1 MQLFL
6 LAVIMRQVAIL
17 IILLLGYGIYKLWTS
32 EKIAKKYTNLA
43 ISVYMTLLICALVT
57 VAVLWFRDALDYIS
71 NDYMLFVLNS
81 SYNFITLEAMIGI
94 LIFGVGLSII
104 NFDKLFNSGINNR
117 KLGWF
122 VLFFG
127 IMTTPIGY
135 TIYEQKVNLDT
146 TPEPGIIR
154 GFPTSKRYLNKQFF
168 TDTVT
173 NQSET
178 VLYTNNQDISV
189 SLVNDNNVFDVSKTI
204 TYKEFLKF
212 LKPDSIRLNKGSV
225 TREIRAKNATTNKE
239 TSGFLERLTDYEQK
253 TLPLQIKVTKV
264 SLINETI
271 TTTVNIRPS
280 LVYKTEDNQYF
291 HIEYEI
297 INREEVDS
305 LRDSKDRFDVFYT
318 KNQFGKYL
326 FEHRYDNHIDE
337 SIQSLL
343 QIDYQ
348 QLADYEFD
356 NSDKVFFIYRDKTS
370 LRLQEPTLILVLKNE
385 YHDYYDQLN

>member
-6 LAVIMRQVAIL
+6 LAVTMRQVAIL
-17 IILLLGYGIYKLWTS
+17 TILLLGYGIYKLWTS
-32 EKIAKKYTNLA
+32 EKLAKKYTNFA
-43 ISVYMTLLICALVT
+43 ISVFMTMFICAIVT
-57 VAVLWFRDALDYIS
+57 IAVLWFRDTLDYIS
-71 NDYMLFVLNS
+71 DDYMLFVLNS

-104 NFDKLFNSGINNR
+104 NFDKLFNSGINNH

-127 IMTTPIGY
+127 IITAPIGY

-154 GFPTSKRYLNKQFF
+154 GFPTSKRNLNKQFF
-168 TDTVT
+168 TDTIT
-173 NQSET
+173 NRSET
-178 VLYTNNQDISV
+178 VLYTNDQDISV
-189 SLVNDNNVFDVSKTI
+189 SLVNDNNIFDVSKTM
-204 TYKEFLKF
+204 TYKKF
-212 LKPDSIRLNKGSV
+212 LNFLRPDSIRLIKGSV
-225 TREIRAKNATTNKE
+225 TREIRAKNHTTNKE
-239 TSGFLERLTDYEQK
+239 TSGFLERLTDHEQK

-305 LRDSKDRFDVFYT
+305 LRDSKN
-318 KNQFGKYL
+318 K
-326 FEHRYDNHIDE
+326 DNE
-337 SIQSLL
+337 SIDNLL
-343 QIDYQ
+343 
-348 QLADYEFD
+348 
-356 NSDKVFFIYRDKTS
+356 KGRDKNDST
-370 LRLQEPTLILVLKNE
+370 E
-385 YHDYYDQLN
+385 

>member
-104 NFDKLFNSGINNR
+104 NYNR

-305 LRDSKDRFDVFYT
+305 LRDSKD
-318 KNQFGKYL
+318 K
-326 FEHRYDNHIDE
+326 DNE
-337 SIQSLL
+337 SIDNLL
-343 QIDYQ
+343 
-348 QLADYEFD
+348 
-356 NSDKVFFIYRDKTS
+356 KGRDKNDST
-370 LRLQEPTLILVLKNE
+370 E
-385 YHDYYDQLN
+385 

>member
-81 SYNFITLEAMIGI
+81 SYNFITLETMIGI

-189 SLVNDNNVFDVSKTI
+189 SLVNNNNVFDVSKTI

-305 LRDSKDRFDVFYT
+305 LRDSKD
-318 KNQFGKYL
+318 K
-326 FEHRYDNHIDE
+326 DNE
-337 SIQSLL
+337 SIDNLL
-343 QIDYQ
+343 
-348 QLADYEFD
+348 
-356 NSDKVFFIYRDKTS
+356 KGRDKNDST
-370 LRLQEPTLILVLKNE
+370 E
-385 YHDYYDQLN
+385 

>member
-17 IILLLGYGIYKLWTS
+17 IILLLYYGIYKLWTS
-32 EKIAKKYTNLA
+32 EKLSKKYTNLA

-57 VAVLWFRDALDYIS
+57 VAVIWFRDALDPLPNEYL
-71 NDYMLFVLNS
+71 LFVLNS
-81 SYNFITLEAMIGI
+81 TYNFIVIECMIGI

-104 NFDKLFNSGINNR
+104 NFDKLFNSKINNH

-127 IMTTPIGY
+127 IMTAPIGY
-135 TIYEQKVNLDT
+135 TMYEQHISLDT
-146 TPEPGIIR
+146 TPEPGIIQ
-154 GFPTSKRYLNKQFF
+154 GFPTAQRNLNKQFF

-189 SLVNDNNVFDVSKTI
+189 SLVNDNNVFDVSKTM

-225 TREIRAKNATTNKE
+225 TREIKTKNNTTNKE

-280 LVYKTEDNQYF
+280 LVYKTKDNQYL

-297 INREEVDS
+297 INQEEVDS
-305 LRDSKDRFDVFYT
+305 LRDSKD
-318 KNQFGKYL
+318 K
-326 FEHRYDNHIDE
+326 DNE
-337 SIQSLL
+337 SIDNLL
-343 QIDYQ
+343 
-348 QLADYEFD
+348 
-356 NSDKVFFIYRDKTS
+356 KGRDKNDST
-370 LRLQEPTLILVLKNE
+370 E
-385 YHDYYDQLN
+385 

>member
-17 IILLLGYGIYKLWTS
+17 IILLLYYGIYKLWTS
-32 EKIAKKYTNLA
+32 EKLSKKYTNLA

-57 VAVLWFRDALDYIS
+57 VAVIWFRDALDPLPNEYL
-71 NDYMLFVLNS
+71 LFVLNS
-81 SYNFITLEAMIGI
+81 TYNFIVIECMIGI

-104 NFDKLFNSGINNR
+104 NFDKLFNSKINNH

-127 IMTTPIGY
+127 IMTAPIGY
-135 TIYEQKVNLDT
+135 TMYEQHISLDT
-146 TPEPGIIR
+146 TPEPGIIQ
-154 GFPTSKRYLNKQFF
+154 GFPTAKRNLNKQFF

-189 SLVNDNNVFDVSKTI
+189 SLVNDNNVFDVSKTM

-225 TREIRAKNATTNKE
+225 TREIKTKNNTTNKE

-280 LVYKTEDNQYF
+280 LVYKTKDNQYL

-297 INREEVDS
+297 INQEEVDS
-305 LRDSKDRFDVFYT
+305 LRDSKD
-318 KNQFGKYL
+318 K
-326 FEHRYDNHIDE
+326 DNE
-337 SIQSLL
+337 SIDNLL
-343 QIDYQ
+343 
-348 QLADYEFD
+348 
-356 NSDKVFFIYRDKTS
+356 KGRDKNDST
-370 LRLQEPTLILVLKNE
+370 E
-385 YHDYYDQLN
+385 

>member
-17 IILLLGYGIYKLWTS
+17 TILLLGYGIYKLWTS
-32 EKIAKKYTNLA
+32 EKLAKKYTNFA
-43 ISVYMTLLICALVT
+43 IAIYMTLFICAIAT
-57 VAVLWFRDALDYIS
+57 IAVLWFRDPLDYIS
-71 NDYMLFVLNS
+71 DEYLLFVLNS
-81 SYNFITLEAMIGI
+81 TYNFITIECMIGI

-127 IMTTPIGY
+127 IMTAPIGY
-135 TIYEQKVNLDT
+135 TMYEQHVSLDT
-146 TPEPGIIR
+146 TPKPGIIQ
-154 GFPTSKRYLNKQFF
+154 GFPNSKRDLNKQFF

-173 NQSET
+173 NKSET
-178 VLYTNNQDISV
+178 VLYTNDQDISV
-189 SLVNDNNVFDVSKTI
+189 SLVNDGNVFDVSKTM
-204 TYKEFLKF
+204 TYKEFLNF
-212 LKPDSIRLNKGSV
+212 LRPDSIRLSKGSV
-225 TREIRAKNATTNKE
+225 TREIHAKNATTNKE

-253 TLPLQIKVTKV
+253 ALPLQIKVTKV

-305 LRDSKDRFDVFYT
+305 LRDSKD
-318 KNQFGKYL
+318 K
-326 FEHRYDNHIDE
+326 DNE
-337 SIQSLL
+337 SIDNLL
-343 QIDYQ
+343 
-348 QLADYEFD
+348 
-356 NSDKVFFIYRDKTS
+356 KGRDKNDST
-370 LRLQEPTLILVLKNE
+370 E
-385 YHDYYDQLN
+385 

>member
-17 IILLLGYGIYKLWTS
+17 TILLLGYGIYKLWAS
-32 EKIAKKYTNLA
+32 EKLAKKYTNFA
-43 ISVYMTLLICALVT
+43 IAIYMTLFICAIAT
-57 VAVLWFRDALDYIS
+57 IAVLCFRNTLDYIS
-71 NDYMLFVLNS
+71 DDYLLFVLNS
-81 SYNFITLEAMIGI
+81 TYNFIVIECMIGI
-94 LIFGVGLSII
+94 LIFGIGLSII

-127 IMTTPIGY
+127 IMTAPIGY
-135 TIYEQKVNLDT
+135 TMYEQHISLDT
-146 TPEPGIIR
+146 TPEPGIIQD
-154 GFPTSKRYLNKQFF
+154 FPTAKRDLNKQFF

-178 VLYTNNQDISV
+178 VLYTNDQDISV
-189 SLVNDNNVFDVSKTI
+189 SLVNDGSVFDVSKTM
-204 TYKEFLKF
+204 TYKEFLNY
-212 LKPDSIRLNKGSV
+212 LRPDTIRLSKGSV

-239 TSGFLERLTDYEQK
+239 TSGFLERLTDYEQR

-305 LRDSKDRFDVFYT
+305 LRDSKD
-318 KNQFGKYL
+318 K
-326 FEHRYDNHIDE
+326 DNE
-337 SIQSLL
+337 SIDNLL
-343 QIDYQ
+343 
-348 QLADYEFD
+348 
-356 NSDKVFFIYRDKTS
+356 KGRDKNDST
-370 LRLQEPTLILVLKNE
+370 E
-385 YHDYYDQLN
+385 

>member
-17 IILLLGYGIYKLWTS
+17 IILLLYYGIYKLWTS
-32 EKIAKKYTNLA
+32 EKLAKKYTNLA

-57 VAVLWFRDALDYIS
+57 VAVIWFRDALDPLPNEYL
-71 NDYMLFVLNS
+71 LFVLNS
-81 SYNFITLEAMIGI
+81 TYNFIVIECMVGI

-104 NFDKLFNSGINNR
+104 NFDKLFNSKINNR

-127 IMTTPIGY
+127 IMIAPIGY
-135 TIYEQKVNLDT
+135 TMYEQHISLDT
-146 TPEPGIIR
+146 TPEPGIIQ
-154 GFPTSKRYLNKQFF
+154 GFPTAKRNINKQFF

-173 NQSET
+173 NQSEA
-178 VLYTNNQDISV
+178 VLYTNNQDVSV
-189 SLVNDNNVFDVSKTI
+189 SLVNDNNVFNVSKTM

-212 LKPDSIRLNKGSV
+212 LKPDSIRLSKGSV
-225 TREIRAKNATTNKE
+225 TREIRAKNYTTNKE

-280 LVYKTEDNQYF
+280 LIYKTEDNQYF

-297 INREEVDS
+297 INQEEVDS
-305 LRDSKDRFDVFYT
+305 LRDSKD
-318 KNQFGKYL
+318 K
-326 FEHRYDNHIDE
+326 DNE
-337 SIQSLL
+337 SIDNLL
-343 QIDYQ
+343 
-348 QLADYEFD
+348 
-356 NSDKVFFIYRDKTS
+356 KGRDKNDST
-370 LRLQEPTLILVLKNE
+370 E
-385 YHDYYDQLN
+385 